1 MDTQTLTTERLVLE
15 PLRVEHAEEMAPVL
29 DDPGLHD
36 HIGGKPPTLEQLRR
50 RYRLQVV
57 GRSPDGSQR
66 WLNWILRSQ
75 ESGRV
80 VGFVQ
85 ATVTRDDDRRVAEI
99 AWVVATAAQ
108 GRGYAKEATHAM
120 VSWPQ
125 SAPAS
130 SPSRAEARRSASELL
145 RSRSASVR
153 SSAPAPRSARARRR
167 SAAASRRLVADRVSD
182 ASLTRDPSG
191 CSDSSVASSRRRA
204 ASSRSSAV

>member
-99 AWVVATAAQ
+99 AWVVGTAAQ

-120 VSWPQ
+120 VSWLGQQDVDTVIAHVHPQ
-125 SAPAS
+125 HRASAA
-130 SPSRAEARRSASELL
+130 
-145 RSRSASVR
+145 V
-153 SSAPAPRSARARRR
+153 ARA
-167 SAAASRRLVADRVSD
+167 AGLQPTDRVVD
-182 ASLTRDPSG
+182 GETRWQ
-191 CSDSSVASSRRRA
+191 R
-204 ASSRSSAV
+204 

>member
-36 HIGGKPPTLEQLRR
+36 RIGGKPPTLEQLRR

-99 AWVVATAAQ
+99 AWVVGTAAQ

-120 VSWPQ
+120 VSWPLVGARLVAF
-125 SAPAS
+125 SRGSPTIGERVVAVALRVGAFERPRPSIGPRAPPIGGGVPAIG
-130 SPSRAEARRSASELL
+130 RRSGE
-145 RSRSASVR
+145 
-153 SSAPAPRSARARRR
+153 
-167 SAAASRRLVADRVSD
+167 RRLV
-182 ASLTRDPSG
+182 DP
-191 CSDSSVASSRRRA
+191 
-204 ASSRSSAV
+204 